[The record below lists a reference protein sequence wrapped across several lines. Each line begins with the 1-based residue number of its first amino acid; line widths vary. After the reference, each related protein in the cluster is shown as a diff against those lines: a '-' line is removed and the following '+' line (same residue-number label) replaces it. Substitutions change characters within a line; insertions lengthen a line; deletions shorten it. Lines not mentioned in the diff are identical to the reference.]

1 MWFGRNLRDLGSQHE
16 PNPFSGCCS
25 IAAFTYLQFTRP
37 RSIYRR
43 NHGGL
48 ARSNN
53 VNTIADVPSN
63 IVIIDRTEIEQS
75 GANSLESLLR
85 GRAGI
90 QISDS
95 NSGAAFSLRGFSGE
109 QSFK

>member
-1 MWFGRNLRDLGSQHE
+1 M
-16 PNPFSGCCS
+16 
-25 IAAFTYLQFTRP
+25 
-37 RSIYRR
+37 
-43 NHGGL
+43 
-48 ARSNN
+48 
-53 VNTIADVPSN
+53 
-63 IVIIDRTEIEQS
+63 IIDRTEIEQS

-109 QSFK
+109 QASSNTLILLDGRRLNSQDLAVLQTLILFNLKILKQLRFYLGVLVYCTVIRLLVG